1 VGNSTLLTIADFP
14 ELEQAF
20 VSLPFGDAK
29 PLAKFRPSAPVANA
43 AEKGFIMYAVI
54 RTGGKQYSVAPGQIL
69 EVEKLE
75 GAVGDTITLTDV
87 LLVADG
93 DAVTIGQPVVEGASV
108 SAKITGQYR
117 GNKIIVFRYR
127 PKKRIRVRRGH
138 RQWLTRLQI
147 EGISH

>member
-1 VGNSTLLTIADFP
+1 
-14 ELEQAF
+14 
-20 VSLPFGDAK
+20 
-29 PLAKFRPSAPVANA
+29 
-43 AEKGFIMYAVI
+43 MYAVI

-75 GAVGDTITLTDV
+75 GAVGDIVTLTDV

-117 GNKIIVFRYR
+117 GNKIMVFRYR